1 MRNSHL
7 PFTRALRCTA
17 GLIIGLTAI
26 GVGVA
31 GPTWAAQGVAAAP
44 PAAVVT
50 ETPAVLVKASFEPLP
65 TGAIEANS
73 LPTLI
78 SDLQERLQWVASLD
92 AEPNGTYG
100 PETTKAIKHF
110 QNKHQLKET
119 GRADAKTVA
128 TVSKV
133 AGTGFVDPR
142 CDRKG
147 ITLCVDKTQLVTRYV
162 KDGKVLR
169 TFDINIGPERGD
181 PKFGQYSSTR
191 EGVNPI
197 RSKQVLSVST
207 SYGYEMPYW
216 MGFDGGIGFHYSK
229 YFDQTGYKDTSM
241 GCTILRSE
249 EEARWLFNNT
259 PMGTK
264 VVVYS

>member
-1 MRNSHL
+1 M
-7 PFTRALRCTA
+7 
-17 GLIIGLTAI
+17 
-26 GVGVA
+26 
-31 GPTWAAQGVAAAP
+31 
-44 PAAVVT
+44 VT
-50 ETPAVLVKASFEPLP
+50 ETAAVLVKQTFEPLP
-65 TGAIEANS
+65 AGAIEPTAQ
-73 LPTLI
+73 PTLI
-78 SDLQERLQWVASLD
+78 ADFQERLQWVASLD
-92 AEPNGTYG
+92 TEPTGTLD
-100 PETTKAIKHF
+100 PLTTKAIKHF
-110 QNKHQLKET
+110 QSKHQLKAT

-128 TVSKV
+128 TVSKI
-133 AGTGFVDPR
+133 AGDGLVDPR

-162 KDGKVLR
+162 KDGTVIR
-169 TFDINIGPERGD
+169 TFDINIGPEQGD

-229 YFDQTGYKDTSM
+229 YFDQTGYQDTSM

-249 EEARWLFNNT
+249 DDARWLFNNT